1 MIGYSENPK
10 RQALG
15 YHRYFI
21 KKENSVCIQLGVPH
35 NTLAASIKE
44 KNWKIF
50 SRYSL
55 KLTNKS

>member
-44 KNWKIF
+44 KN
-50 SRYSL
+50 
-55 KLTNKS
+55 